1 MPCTVLHKI
10 KRVDDRAGARVPI
23 ESERE
28 LQVFAFTRFPD
39 ANRCPSRSKP
49 GRAFARKRIWLV
61 KGNACAQQVR
71 CARRLPKWHGNS
83 GEVFANQAVTP
94 SQEQAICCRA
104 FFDSIGP
111 KRRFDDA

>member
-10 KRVDDRAGARVPI
+10 KRATIALELAFRLNRNGNSRFSLSRVFLTRTGAH
-23 ESERE
+23 
-28 LQVFAFTRFPD
+28 
-39 ANRCPSRSKP
+39 P
-49 GRAFARKRIWLV
+49 GASPGQAFARKRIWLV

-71 CARRLPKWHGNS
+71 CARRLPKWHGYS

-104 FFDSIGP
+104 FLDSIGP